1 MHLTV
6 LLDLFTDRHDRF
18 LNLSYIFWRVKMY
31 RKLMVREIIE
41 LLFCL
46 FAFPF
51 SSCWHTCLYCCC
63 NCCLSCNS
71 MCCCSLRISSSCWS
85 WVLCKISA
93 NWSRSI
99 SNWRMEADSESTY
112 KSNSTKFHFS
122 NACKGI
128 LLACIQTPPPPFPQ
142 EKKKI
147 FPEGREA
154 GSVQRLHPAS
164 RVSFWLSLEWGGER
178 RLCLNCAKPLKSPT
192 CELLD

>member
-1 MHLTV
+1 
-6 LLDLFTDRHDRF
+6 
-18 LNLSYIFWRVKMY
+18 
-31 RKLMVREIIE
+31 MVQEITE

-63 NCCLSCNS
+63 SCCLSCNS

-112 KSNSTKFHFS
+112 KSKSTKFHFL

-128 LLACIQTPPPPFPQ
+128 LLAFIQTPPPPPFPQ
-142 EKKKI
+142 EKKMD
-147 FPEGREA
+147 FSWGEGKGFCTEATSRE
-154 GSVQRLHPAS
+154 Q
-164 RVSFWLSLEWGGER
+164 SLES
-178 RLCLNCAKPLKSPT
+178 LLNCAKPLKSPT

>member
-63 NCCLSCNS
+63 SCCLSCNS

-128 LLACIQTPPPPFPQ
+128 LLACIQTPPPPPFPQ
-142 EKKKI
+142 EKKNRFFLRGGKGVLYRGYI
-147 FPEGREA
+147 LRAESPFDLVLSEEGKG
-154 GSVQRLHPAS
+154 GSAWIAP
-164 RVSFWLSLEWGGER
+164 SL
-178 RLCLNCAKPLKSPT
+178 
-192 CELLD
+192 

>member
-1 MHLTV
+1 
-6 LLDLFTDRHDRF
+6 
-18 LNLSYIFWRVKMY
+18 
-31 RKLMVREIIE
+31 MVQEIIE

-63 NCCLSCNS
+63 SCCLSCNS

-112 KSNSTKFHFS
+112 KSKSTKFQSFIFQMHAKAS
-122 NACKGI
+122 CSP
-128 LLACIQTPPPPFPQ
+128 LYRHPPPPPNSLR
-142 EKKKI
+142 KKKWI
-147 FPEGREA
+147 FPEGRER

-164 RVSFWLSLEWGGER
+164 RVSSLSWIAPSL
-178 RLCLNCAKPLKSPT
+178 
-192 CELLD
+192 

>member
-1 MHLTV
+1 
-6 LLDLFTDRHDRF
+6 
-18 LNLSYIFWRVKMY
+18 
-31 RKLMVREIIE
+31 MVQEIIE

-63 NCCLSCNS
+63 SCCLSCNS

-112 KSNSTKFHFS
+112 KSKSTKFHCS

-128 LLACIQTPPPPFPQ
+128 LLAFIQTPPPPPIPSG
-142 EKKKI
+142 KKNGFFLRGGKGVLYRGYI
-147 FPEGREA
+147 PRAE
-154 GSVQRLHPAS
+154 S
-164 RVSFWLSLEWGGER
+164 RVSPELRQAFKVTDVRTSGLVNLVLYYQTDLPNANI
-178 RLCLNCAKPLKSPT
+178 RLLINRWS
-192 CELLD
+192 